1 MPLNDFS
8 KNNKLNGIYIR
19 LLNVLQTRFNKKM
32 PKILR
37 IINRF
42 NIGGPTYN
50 ATFLTRFMGEDFETM
65 LIGGVPDEGESDSLH
80 ILEEYGVEP
89 IIIEEL
95 QRDPN
100 FWSDRKAY
108 KKIKKIIQEFKPDI
122 VHTHAAK
129 AGALGRRAAHKCK
142 VPVILHTF
150 HGHVFHSYFGKT
162 KTSIF
167 KSIEQS
173 LAKKST
179 GIIAIS
185 EEQKRELSEVYNIC
199 PTEKI
204 RVIPLG
210 FDLEKFRFNL
220 AEKRQKVRC
229 EYLIEENEVAIAIIG
244 RLAPVKHHDFFLDV
258 VEQIVSTEKLAIKI
272 FIVGDGSERENIE
285 QRVEKINTQYGETIK
300 MTSWVKDIATF
311 NAGMDIICLT
321 SKNEG
326 TPVSLIEAQASG
338 IPVIST
344 DVGGVKDI
352 IDNGNTGY
360 IIPRNNV
367 NLYVEKL
374 LELIKNKEIRE
385 KMSQNGWNHVREKFH
400 YTTLV
405 KNMEEYYME
414 LLQNK

>member
-1 MPLNDFS
+1 MPLNDFLKNS
-8 KNNKLNGIYIR
+8 KPNGIYFR
-19 LLNVLQTRFNKKM
+19 LIDVSRRRFNKKM

-50 ATFLTRFMGEDFETM
+50 ATFLTRFMSEEFETK
-65 LIGGVPDEGESDSLH
+65 LIGGLPDEGESDSLY
-80 ILEEYGVEP
+80 ILEEYGVKS

-108 KKIKKIIQEFKPDI
+108 KKIKQIITEYKPDI

-129 AGALGRRAAHKCK
+129 AGVLGRRAAYKCK
-142 VPVILHTF
+142 VPVIIHTF
-150 HGHVFHSYFGKT
+150 HGHIFHSYFGKT

-167 KSIEQS
+167 KSIEQN

-185 EEQKRELSEVYNIC
+185 DEQKRELSEVYKIC
-199 PTEKI
+199 PAEKI
-204 RVIPLG
+204 KVIPLG
-210 FDLEKFRFNL
+210 FDLEKFRLNL
-220 AEKRQKVRC
+220 TENRQKIRSK
-229 EYLIEENEVAIAIIG
+229 YGIKENEVAIAITG
-244 RLAPVKHHDFFLDV
+244 RLAPIKHHDFFIDV
-258 VEQIVSTEKLAIKI
+258 IEKIICKEQLPIRV
-272 FIVGDGSERENIE
+272 FIVGDGSERDHIE
-285 QRVEKINTQYGETIK
+285 KRVREINAKHNDFII
-300 MTSWVKDIATF
+300 MTSWIKDIATF

-338 IPVIST
+338 VSVMST

-352 IDNGNTGY
+352 IKDGSTGY
-360 IIPRNNV
+360 IIPGGNLD
-367 NLYVEKL
+367 LYVEKL
-374 LELIKNKEIRE
+374 VELIKNKELRQ
-385 KMSQNGWNHVREKFH
+385 KMSQNGWNHVRDKFH

-405 KNMEEYYME
+405 KNMEEYYLE